1 MVRKFLVVIT
11 FAVLILGASTL
22 QAQEPQQPP
31 HQPPAQAQAETK
43 TISGKVTAVTGQS
56 FTLEVAG
63 DPAQPDAAKQSMEFV
78 VDANTAVRGELK
90 EGATATVEYSAEGGQ
105 NRAVR
110 VVVEGAK

>member
-11 FAVLILGASTL
+11 FAALILGASTM

-31 HQPPAQAQAETK
+31 QQPPAQGQETK

-63 DPAQPDAAKQSMEFV
+63 EGAQPDAAKQSMEFV

-90 EGATATVEYSAEGGQ
+90 EGATATVEYRADGGQ

>member
-22 QAQEPQQPP
+22 QAQEPQQLP
-31 HQPPAQAQAETK
+31 QQPAQAQAETK

-63 DPAQPDAAKQSMEFV
+63 DPAHPDAARQSMEFI

-90 EGATATVEYSAEGGQ
+90 EGATATVEYRADGGQ
-105 NRAVR
+105 NRALR